1 MSMWFF
7 DEAGEMEEYQ
17 KVKAKFSSLEKEY
30 LELRV
35 NLRDNQEALRAD
47 SGSEHLQARVKHL
60 EKRIKGLEDE
70 YPWLT
75 WETPVEVALFTPP
88 HG

>member
-7 DEAGEMEEYQ
+7 DEAGEMPEYQ
-17 KVKAKFSSLEKEY
+17 RVKDKFSSLDKEY

-35 NLRDNQEALRAD
+35 LLRDNQEALRAD
-47 SGSEHLQARVKHL
+47 PQSEYHEARVRHL
-60 EKRIKGLEDE
+60 EKRIKSLEE
-70 YPWLT
+70 LYPWLT

>member
-17 KVKAKFSSLEKEY
+17 RVKDKFSSLEKEY

-35 NLRDNQEALRAD
+35 MLQNNQAALRAD
-47 SGSEHLQARVKHL
+47 PQNERFQAQVRHL
-60 EKRIKGLEDE
+60 EKRIKNIEE
-70 YPWLT
+70 QYPWLT

>member
-1 MSMWFF
+1 MWFF
-7 DEAGEMEEYQ
+7 DEASEMQEYQ
-17 KVKAKFSSLEKEY
+17 SVKEKFSSLEKEY

-35 NLRDNQEALRAD
+35 MLKNSQEGLGAD
-47 SGSEHLQARVKHL
+47 PQNERFQAQVRHL
-60 EKRIKGLEDE
+60 EKRIKNLEE
-70 YPWLT
+70 QYPWLT